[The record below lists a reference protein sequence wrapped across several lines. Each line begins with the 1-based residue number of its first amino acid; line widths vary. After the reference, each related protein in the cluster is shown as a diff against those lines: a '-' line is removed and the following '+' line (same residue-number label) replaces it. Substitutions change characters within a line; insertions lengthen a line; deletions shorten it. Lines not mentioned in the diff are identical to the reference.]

1 MNKKFGVIFAYLKD
15 IFPNPETELH
25 YSTPFQ
31 FLVAVMLSAQ
41 ATDVQVNKVTDKIF
55 QNIKKPEDLLTMGF
69 DSFERSIR
77 SVNYYHSKA
86 KHIFAT
92 AEIIMKNEQWI
103 MNNDGKKI
111 YKNEK
116 KIYKDGIPDTLE
128 ELMKLP
134 WVGIKTAK
142 LVAHVLYDKPFIAVD
157 THIHRVSNRLWLVKS
172 PILKDSS
179 PFKTKGAHTILS
191 PEKTSE
197 LLEKRIPDE
206 YKDHAHHALVLFGR
220 YYCKAQKPKCEDCEL
235 QKLCIYYKQS
245 FWTKWRI

>member
-1 MNKKFGVIFAYLKD
+1 MDKKFAIIFTYLKEL
-15 IFPNPETELH
+15 FPNPETELH

-55 QNIKKPEDLLTMGF
+55 HKIKKPEDLLTMGF

-92 AEIIMKNEQWI
+92 AKIIQNLELRTLWLRKGQVQNE
-103 MNNDGKKI
+103 KI
-111 YKNEK
+111 KTYKNW
-116 KIYKDGIPDTLE
+116 IPDTLE
-128 ELMKLP
+128 ELMELP

-220 YYCKAQKPKCEDCEL
+220 YYCTARNPKCEDC
-235 QKLCIYYKQS
+235 KLKTICLYYKK
-245 FWTKWRI
+245 TNV